1 MRQVRAL
8 DCGGGVTSREAGHRA
23 SVRINTVVG
32 VGVVFMT
39 GVFGSGVRRP
49 SVAGAVLGLAV
60 AMSVAVAVRAPEA
73 RADEDLF
80 DDKGPEVSWSVPDGV
95 TSNDAVA
102 ADGGDGT
109 GPGGPNSGG
118 FDGGNGGAAGPGGP
132 NDGGGEGGN
141 GGTGGLF
148 GGGAS
153 GTTGPSGTISQP
165 AIYGWRFLD
174 WLFAPRSAPQS

>member
-1 MRQVRAL
+1 MRSTVQLASPAEPGEETGLLHQVHAVDR
-8 DCGGGVTSREAGHRA
+8 GGGVTSREASQRA
-23 SVRINTVVG
+23 SARINTVFG
-32 VGVVFMT
+32 VGVVGMT

-102 ADGGDGT
+102 G
-109 GPGGPNSGG
+109 
-118 FDGGNGGAAGPGGP
+118 
-132 NDGGGEGGN
+132 DGGGEGGN

-174 WLFAPRSAPQS
+174 WLFAPRSGPQS